1 MSDFEIKI
9 KEARLQ
15 KGLSQTELAKEMSIS
30 RQAVSQFESGK
41 VIPTIERLVEI
52 AQILNVTLNELVEF
66 EKIHSEYS
74 EELSNIK

>member
-66 EKIHSEYS
+66 KKIHSEYS

>member
-52 AQILNVTLNELVEF
+52 AQILNVTLNELVELK
-66 EKIHSEYS
+66 KIHSKYS

>member
-52 AQILNVTLNELVEF
+52 AQILNVTLNELVELK
-66 EKIHSEYS
+66 KIHSEYS

>member
-1 MSDFEIKI
+1 MSDFKIKI

-52 AQILNVTLNELVEF
+52 AQILNVTLNELVELK
-66 EKIHSEYS
+66 KIHSKYS